1 MPIPTALKQTVDQE
15 IADYCDQKVPPQVL
29 DKVRLVHQWRGNW
42 VTLVEQRPYWK
53 DPTGGEWLDSPV
65 AQFRYDEHQND
76 WTLHWRDR
84 NQRWHPYDGL
94 PGSRSISRLLAEV
107 DQDPTGIFWG

>member
-1 MPIPTALKQTVDQE
+1 MPVPAALKQTVDQE
-15 IADYCDQKVPPQVL
+15 VADYCDQKVPLHVL
-29 DKVRLVHQWRGNW
+29 DKVRLVYQWRGNC

-65 AQFRYDEHQND
+65 AQFRYDEHQRD

-84 NQRWHPYDGL
+84 NQRWHPIRWTSWFTEHQSP
-94 PGSRSISRLLAEV
+94 PGRGG
-107 DQDPTGIFWG
+107 P